1 MALSR
6 EYHYSVGRMTEVR
19 IRNVEEWVVEWHR
32 QSAKRAGQTLES
44 SLRELLTGAA
54 LARKRSIAEE
64 MRTDLNQ
71 LRAAHGTFPDSSA
84 SIRQER
90 ERRG

>member
-1 MALSR
+1 
-6 EYHYSVGRMTEVR
+6 MTEVR

-44 SLRELLTGAA
+44 TLRELLTGVA
-54 LARKRSIAEE
+54 LARKRSIVDE
-64 MRTDLNQ
+64 MRTDLNE
-71 LRAAHGTFPDSSA
+71 LRSAHGIFPDSA
-84 SIRQER
+84 GSIREER